1 MPATVAAQPALTSSK
16 EARYRELM
24 ERYLGADV
32 LAALADDDVTEV
44 YVNAGD
50 GVLRADTHSKGKV
63 ALGATVRGDQVEQ
76 FLGVVAA
83 SRGDA
88 LGPTAP
94 SVQAELPDETFHRA
108 RLQGFVPPLVPRA
121 CFVVRKPARRVFT
134 LASYV
139 EHGTMTEAQCDAV
152 RAAVRDHENVLVCG
166 GTGSGKTTLCNAV
179 LLEMSEQYP
188 QERVVVLEDT
198 AELQC
203 RADDHLALR
212 TSPGT
217 GAGDGVSLSD
227 LVRFTLRCTPDRI
240 VVGEVRDGAALHLL
254 DAWATGHPGGCA
266 TVHATDA
273 QGALRRLDRL
283 AQRAGVPPQHELVA
297 EAVGV
302 VVVIRGGQPRPPRR
316 GARPGLRL
324 PRRGLRARTES
335 DTGTPHRRAPVA
347 PHTPPGTPGS
357 TGGPTPPLTP
367 QGSTHERSHSPDHR
381 RRSDLARGRHR
392 PFNGPT
398 SPGSSHSPSSS
409 RPRPRPPAARPCR
422 GTARSRRSP
431 TRSPAT
437 RSGSWP

>member
-32 LAALADDDVTEV
+32 LAALADDDVTEI

-139 EHGTMTEAQCDAV
+139 EHGTMTPAQCDAV

-212 TSPGT
+212 TAPGT

-297 EAVGV
+297 EG
-302 VVVIRGGQPRPPRR
+302 RRRRRRYPGGQPRPPRR

-324 PRRGLRARTES
+324 PRRGLRART
-335 DTGTPHRRAPVA
+335 D
-347 PHTPPGTPGS
+347 
-357 TGGPTPPLTP
+357 LT
-367 QGSTHERSHSPDHR
+367 
-381 RRSDLARGRHR
+381 RG
-392 PFNGPT
+392 
-398 SPGSSHSPSSS
+398 
-409 RPRPRPPAARPCR
+409 RPPARACRAPHPAGDARLYR
-422 GTARSRRSP
+422 RTDSAWRSP
-431 TRSPAT
+431 FAINPT
-437 RSGSWP
+437 G

>member
-302 VVVIRGGQPRPPRR
+302 VVVIQGGNLGRR
-316 GARPGLRL
+316 VEELVRVSGYRDGAYVL
-324 PRRGLRARTES
+324 E
-335 DTGTPHRRAPVA
+335 PV
-347 PHTPPGTPGS
+347 
-357 TGGPTPPLTP
+357 
-367 QGSTHERSHSPDHR
+367 
-381 RRSDLARGRHR
+381 
-392 PFNGPT
+392 
-398 SPGSSHSPSSS
+398 
-409 RPRPRPPAARPCR
+409 
-422 GTARSRRSP
+422 
-431 TRSPAT
+431 
-437 RSGSWP
+437 